1 MGIPNYFYHVLKNH
15 SGIIQKL
22 YLHEIHNLYLDSNSI
37 IYDTIYEFE
46 DPITS
51 NKMIFDKAYE
61 KIMEIIRITK
71 PKHKTFVSFDGVA
84 PMAKLVQQKQRRY
97 KSNLTRSI
105 LSKKSDWNTNQIT
118 PGTQFMRELD
128 QYMVNKFKNNKQIIY
143 SGSNEPG
150 EGEHK
155 ICNYIRH
162 HYTNKSN
169 ITHCIYGLDADLIM
183 LGLLLVKYNHNI
195 VLYRE
200 THHFDYIPKI
210 NKDEKYLFILNKMAH
225 QIMKIMNSTNHITA
239 INEYI
244 LLCFLCGN
252 DFLPHF
258 SSINIRNQGI
268 HYLIDNYDPNY
279 RLVRKDN
286 TLSWAN
292 IQRLFY
298 VLSQH
303 EKEKIIETVQWKHE
317 CEKRIRIN
325 NKEEKLNALPMRD
338 MSKDIYI
345 MNNINAYTDIVFDG
359 ENISN
364 VCKNYLEMFEWTWWY
379 YHGLV
384 KDHYLYYEFGHAP
397 LFYDL
402 KMHTPIHDGENVCM
416 IKINQPLINSMTQLL
431 YVLPVEDHKDHFD
444 SDILDKIYKIFPEL
458 KIPSMEI
465 DYTFCKYFWECH
477 VDLYHVQ
484 FPSLNNYINS
494 LEEYQ

>member
-1 MGIPNYFYHVLKNH
+1 
-15 SGIIQKL
+15 
-22 YLHEIHNLYLDSNSI
+22 
-37 IYDTIYEFE
+37 
-46 DPITS
+46 
-51 NKMIFDKAYE
+51 MIFDKAYE

-258 SSINIRNQGI
+258 SSVNIRNQGI
-268 HYLIDNYDPNY
+268 
-279 RLVRKDN
+279 
-286 TLSWAN
+286 
-292 IQRLFY
+292 
-298 VLSQH
+298 
-303 EKEKIIETVQWKHE
+303 
-317 CEKRIRIN
+317 
-325 NKEEKLNALPMRD
+325 
-338 MSKDIYI
+338 
-345 MNNINAYTDIVFDG
+345 
-359 ENISN
+359 
-364 VCKNYLEMFEWTWWY
+364 Y
-379 YHGLV
+379 Y
-384 KDHYLYYEFGHAP
+384 F
-397 LFYDL
+397 
-402 KMHTPIHDGENVCM
+402 NR
-416 IKINQPLINSMTQLL
+416 
-431 YVLPVEDHKDHFD
+431 
-444 SDILDKIYKIFPEL
+444 
-458 KIPSMEI
+458 
-465 DYTFCKYFWECH
+465 
-477 VDLYHVQ
+477 
-484 FPSLNNYINS
+484 
-494 LEEYQ
+494 